1 VNALLHPHEVIRA
14 HRELFGSSENTHDDT
29 TGVEEDEESSLLKL
43 PDTSILFERYME
55 AGRLINVYD
64 LFQSF
69 SVALEQQREQF
80 VQAASQ
86 QDGKGKGIAPGE
98 DETPEDEEERWPVEV
113 HARFIRALHELDYMG
128 FIKHTGRKADHVLK
142 TVYDVPD

>member
-1 VNALLHPHEVIRA
+1 
-14 HRELFGSSENTHDDT
+14 
-29 TGVEEDEESSLLKL
+29 VEEDEESSLLRL

-69 SVALEQQREQF
+69 SVALEQQREQL
-80 VQAASQ
+80 VQAVPQ
-86 QDGKGKGIAPGE
+86 QDGKGKDTASE
-98 DETPEDEEERWPVEV
+98 ENETPEDEEERWAVEV